1 MCNYN
6 KIPEHQITIQA
17 FEAKEAKKLN
27 LTSLIHRFSSI
38 GVNYSNQFS
47 QNQKETLTQHPNQIS
62 LSLFQ
67 FF

>member
-27 LTSLIHRFSSI
+27 LTSLMHRFSSI
-38 GVNYSNQFS
+38 GVNYHRT
-47 QNQKETLTQHPNQIS
+47 KKKP
-62 LSLFQ
+62 
-67 FF
+67 